1 MSRIQGNVGFI
12 SSYEIQNSSPL
23 DARQWVPFL
32 SDLTGAT
39 TFGSKY
45 SGMTVSVYG
54 DTASTENNGV
64 YYYKGTNQTNI
75 NSWVKL
81 LDTTYNFV
89 DTYITGGTY
98 SAGTLTLSNNTGGT
112 LTVSGF
118 STTTQFTGGTVTG
131 STIFTNGL
139 TANIISATTISG
151 GTLYGNASNLT
162 NFTSGQIS
170 TALGYTPQQPLNG
183 FGVVYSNTGAISYIA
198 GSSSQYVR
206 GDGVLADFPSSAGG
220 GGGSI
225 YYFNG
230 NVIETTISGNTY
242 SQLSKTPS
250 FSGGTSIFSATTN
263 GDFAYFLTD
272 VLSPDQTS
280 IPAGVWMFEAF
291 FSTNSTGS
299 TPLITAKI
307 YKYDGVNLIFVGQSQ
322 GENIDTGSVP
332 DLHYFAA
339 SMTGTSLNITDR
351 IAVVFN
357 VTNIQSGKNLL
368 LYTQSN
374 TLSSVNTTF
383 PVGIGALNGLTLG
396 TQYFTVG
403 SSGTTFNINSSA
415 DTHTF
420 NIPQASVNGV
430 TAGLISNTD
439 YTNFNNKVAGSGTT
453 NQIVYWSSNSGI
465 TSSNNLTFDGSNLNI
480 NGTLSATT
488 YLNLPYDAD
497 NYLAISGGTVTGL
510 TIFNGG
516 FSASTDIGVN
526 SITIGLGGGQKN
538 TNIAIGLGS
547 TFTANTTGSN
557 NLAIGRN
564 ALVANTVGNSNTAL
578 GLQALQSSDSANYN
592 TAIGAFSMYKYSGYT
607 GSSYNTFIG
616 YVAGGFGLNGYYNT
630 GIGTYALAYASGT
643 GTYFNVAI
651 GANAGIYVQSGY
663 SNTIIGNN
671 AMYGTNSTTGN
682 NGFGNTVIGDSSARA
697 MLSGSKNTLIGLN
710 AGRGIV
716 TGSGNTIIGSYYG
729 VNPMSNNVILSD
741 GDGNATYQWNG
752 TNNIFYGPISAT
764 TYQNLPLDIR
774 VTGGTY
780 TAGTITFTN
789 NTGGTFT
796 VSGFSTGTT
805 AGGSNG
811 QIQFNSNGNLSGNTY
826 LTYDGIGNVNIGY
839 TGSTGSTIYGK
850 IGINKVAAVDGLDI
864 GPRSLTATTSAIY
877 LRGWVIGGGSTPNN
891 QLIIESNNNNQSVR
905 LTSVGNN
912 QSYLGYGQGSGVI
925 QSTAN
930 GSSGGIMAF
939 IAQDNGG
946 FQWTT
951 NSASSGVLM
960 TLKTGGNLLLGSTS
974 DNGSKLQV
982 SGNTNIFGSLTANTI
997 SATTYLNL
1005 PSSGGSFTGGT
1016 VSGATTFTNG
1026 LTANTFSAT
1035 TITGGSLTLTSV
1047 LSGFVPNTL
1056 TETQRLALSPS
1067 LGTIVYQ
1074 TNTTGSSNEG
1084 LYIYK
1089 SFGWIQII

>member
-81 LDTTYNFV
+81 LDATYNFV

-98 SAGTLTLSNNTGGT
+98 SAGTLTLSNNTGST

-230 NVIETTISGNTY
+230 NVIEITISGNTY

-430 TAGLISNTD
+430 TTGLISNTD

-453 NQIVYWSSNSGI
+453 NQIAYWGSNSGI
-465 TSSNNLTFDGSNLNI
+465 TSSNNLTWNGSNLNI
-480 NGTLSATT
+480 NGNLLLSSGSTISAATT
-488 YLNLPYDAD
+488 ASLQFVSN
-497 NYLAISGGTVTGL
+497 GGVTVTPLINQNIQLITTGTGGVLVNGVNGVTASKVVSTNTSL
-510 TIFNGG
+510 TIQAGP
-516 FSASTDIGVN
+516 S
-526 SITIGLGGGQKN
+526 Q
-538 TNIAIGLGS
+538 
-547 TFTANTTGSN
+547 
-557 NLAIGRN
+557 NLI
-564 ALVANTVGNSNTAL
+564 L
-578 GLQALQSSDSANYN
+578 
-592 TAIGAFSMYKYSGYT
+592 
-607 GSSYNTFIG
+607 
-616 YVAGGFGLNGYYNT
+616 
-630 GIGTYALAYASGT
+630 
-643 GTYFNVAI
+643 
-651 GANAGIYVQSGY
+651 GANNVEQLRITSSG
-663 SNTIIGNN
+663 
-671 AMYGTNSTTGN
+671 
-682 NGFGNTVIGDSSARA
+682 
-697 MLSGSKNTLIGLN
+697 NTLIG
-710 AGRGIV
+710 
-716 TGSGNTIIGSYYG
+716 
-729 VNPMSNNVILSD
+729 
-741 GDGNATYQWNG
+741 
-752 TNNIFYGPISAT
+752 AT
-764 TYQNLPLDIR
+764 TD
-774 VTGGTY
+774 TG
-780 TAGTITFTN
+780 
-789 NTGGTFT
+789 
-796 VSGFSTGTT
+796 
-805 AGGSNG
+805 
-811 QIQFNSNGNLSGNTY
+811 Q
-826 LTYDGIGNVNIGY
+826 
-839 TGSTGSTIYGK
+839 
-850 IGINKVAAVDGLDI
+850 
-864 GPRSLTATTSAIY
+864 
-877 LRGWVIGGGSTPNN
+877 
-891 QLIIESNNNNQSVR
+891 
-905 LTSVGNN
+905 
-912 QSYLGYGQGSGVI
+912 
-925 QSTAN
+925 
-930 GSSGGIMAF
+930 
-939 IAQDNGG
+939 
-946 FQWTT
+946 
-951 NSASSGVLM
+951 
-960 TLKTGGNLLLGSTS
+960 
-974 DNGSKLQV
+974 KLQV
-982 SGNTNIFGSLTANTI
+982 SGNTLISGGLTANTI

-1016 VSGATTFTNG
+1016 VTGSTTFTNG

>member
-81 LDTTYNFV
+81 LDATYNFV

-98 SAGTLTLSNNTGGT
+98 SAGTLTLSNNTGST

-230 NVIETTISGNTY
+230 NVIEITISGNTY

-430 TAGLISNTD
+430 TTGLISNTD

-453 NQIVYWSSNSGI
+453 NQIAYWGSNSGI
-465 TSSNNLTFDGSNLNI
+465 TSSNNLTWNGSNLNI
-480 NGTLSATT
+480 NGNLLLSSGSTISAATT
-488 YLNLPYDAD
+488 ASLQFVSN
-497 NYLAISGGTVTGL
+497 GGVTVTPLINQNIQLITTGTGGVLVNGVNGVTASKVVSTNTSL
-510 TIFNGG
+510 TIQAGP
-516 FSASTDIGVN
+516 S
-526 SITIGLGGGQKN
+526 Q
-538 TNIAIGLGS
+538 
-547 TFTANTTGSN
+547 
-557 NLAIGRN
+557 NLI
-564 ALVANTVGNSNTAL
+564 L
-578 GLQALQSSDSANYN
+578 
-592 TAIGAFSMYKYSGYT
+592 
-607 GSSYNTFIG
+607 
-616 YVAGGFGLNGYYNT
+616 
-630 GIGTYALAYASGT
+630 
-643 GTYFNVAI
+643 
-651 GANAGIYVQSGY
+651 GANNVEQLRITSSG
-663 SNTIIGNN
+663 
-671 AMYGTNSTTGN
+671 
-682 NGFGNTVIGDSSARA
+682 
-697 MLSGSKNTLIGLN
+697 NTLIG
-710 AGRGIV
+710 
-716 TGSGNTIIGSYYG
+716 
-729 VNPMSNNVILSD
+729 
-741 GDGNATYQWNG
+741 
-752 TNNIFYGPISAT
+752 AT
-764 TYQNLPLDIR
+764 TD
-774 VTGGTY
+774 TG
-780 TAGTITFTN
+780 
-789 NTGGTFT
+789 
-796 VSGFSTGTT
+796 
-805 AGGSNG
+805 
-811 QIQFNSNGNLSGNTY
+811 Q
-826 LTYDGIGNVNIGY
+826 
-839 TGSTGSTIYGK
+839 
-850 IGINKVAAVDGLDI
+850 
-864 GPRSLTATTSAIY
+864 
-877 LRGWVIGGGSTPNN
+877 
-891 QLIIESNNNNQSVR
+891 
-905 LTSVGNN
+905 
-912 QSYLGYGQGSGVI
+912 
-925 QSTAN
+925 
-930 GSSGGIMAF
+930 
-939 IAQDNGG
+939 
-946 FQWTT
+946 
-951 NSASSGVLM
+951 
-960 TLKTGGNLLLGSTS
+960 
-974 DNGSKLQV
+974 KLQV
-982 SGNTNIFGSLTANTI
+982 SGNTLISGGLTANTI
-997 SATTYLNL
+997 SATMYLNL

-1016 VSGATTFTNG
+1016 VTGSTTFTNG